1 MASPLDRHILLVED
15 EAIIALAKQQTLQRN
30 GYVVTIAY
38 SGEQAIAAFREDPE
52 TGEQREFDLVLMDI
66 DLGRGI
72 DGTEAAQTILA
83 DREVPVVFLSS
94 HTEPA
99 VVEQTEKITSYGYIV
114 KSSAES
120 VLLASIKMAFRLF
133 EARVN
138 EREALRRAAHSHTL
152 MNYVIS
158 HARSAIAVHDRN
170 LNYLYVSEEYLRSY
184 DVESERVIGRHHYDV
199 FPDLPQ
205 KWRDVHQ
212 RSLRGEII
220 SAEDDVF
227 ERADGQVLWTRLESR
242 PWYEDD
248 GSIGGII
255 INTEVTSRTERL
267 NRILAADRSFL
278 NTLLR
283 TMSEGFLALDS
294 KGRILEANEKA
305 REITGYRY
313 DDLIGTM
320 IDEIVVAAD
329 DADLLQSL
337 PGVTDGQPRQSVIAI
352 RRGDDKPLLLS
363 VSVSPLQ
370 DETASF
376 IVVFRSAVDAV
387 A

>member
-1 MASPLDRHILLVED
+1 MTSPATKQILLVED
-15 EAIIALAKQQTLQRN
+15 EAIIALAKQQILQRH
-30 GYVVTIAY
+30 GYAVTIAH
-38 SGEQAIAAFREDPE
+38 SGAQAIAAFK
-52 TGEQREFDLVLMDI
+52 GEEEFDLVLMDI

-72 DGTEAAQTILA
+72 DGTEAAKAILA
-83 DREVPVVFLSS
+83 EREVPVVFLSS

-114 KSSAES
+114 KSSADS

-133 EARVN
+133 EARIN
-138 EREALRRAAHSHTL
+138 ERRVLRKLIHSHTL

-184 DVESERVIGRHHYDV
+184 DVETERVIGRHHYEV

-205 KWRDVHQ
+205 KWREVHQ
-212 RSLRGEII
+212 RSLRGEIV

-227 ERADGQVLWTRLESR
+227 ERADGQVLWTRWECR

-255 INTEVTSRTERL
+255 INTEITSRTERL
-267 NRILAADRSFL
+267 NRILTADRNFL
-278 NTLLR
+278 DTLLR
-283 TMSEGFLALDS
+283 TMSEGFLVLDS

-313 DDLIGTM
+313 EELIGTM
-320 IDEIVVAAD
+320 LDKIAVSEGTDDLFQRLQDSRDAKPQQFVVA
-329 DADLLQSL
+329 
-337 PGVTDGQPRQSVIAI
+337 I
-352 RRGDDKPLLLS
+352 RCGDDTPLL
-363 VSVSPLQ
+363 VNASVSPLR
-370 DETASF
+370 EGTASF
-376 IVVFRSAVDAV
+376 IVVFRSATDA
-387 A
+387 AA